1 MEEYKKKILENVK
14 EEELAVNNKN
24 KDLENLKNRIG
35 LIYYLYENKKN
46 NNITIKDVNKITR
59 LVNEIMDI
67 TEFLMTYFAFY
78 AIYLKG
84 VLKNR
89 DVREIFGFQDIQT
102 LFENHVYKNL
112 LGDDFYL
119 KIKQIEQRKLITNFH
134 ENVKTYL
141 IDVYELLNFNVREI
155 YDLLKKGNENINLIE
170 NETEKI
176 EEAFRKHVYLKDNA
190 YARLLDANK
199 SSGKY
204 TNIPNE
210 LKELF
215 FYDVGMNFD
224 EIFN

>member
-1 MEEYKKKILENVK
+1 
-14 EEELAVNNKN
+14 
-24 KDLENLKNRIG
+24 
-35 LIYYLYENKKN
+35 
-46 NNITIKDVNKITR
+46 
-59 LVNEIMDI
+59 MDI
-67 TEFLMTYFAFY
+67 TEFLIKYFYFY
-78 AIYLKG
+78 DFYKYG
-84 VLKNR
+84 VLKNIKVKQLN
-89 DVREIFGFQDIQT
+89 DFEEIKG
-102 LFENHVYKNL
+102 LFEAFFYKNL

-170 NETEKI
+170 NEPEKI

-215 FYDVGMNFD
+215 FYDVGIKFD
-224 EIFN
+224 EIFK